1 MKNRLLKFAS
11 IIIAVMS
18 LFVMNFNIIASAE
31 SDRQAVTTISQ
42 ANDEKNDKENAKGDK
57 AKKIVVFLI
66 IFTISGGITAFLVIR
81 PSLKKLKK

>member
-1 MKNRLLKFAS
+1 MKSRLLKLAS
-11 IIIAVMS
+11 VIVAVMS
-18 LFVMNFNIIASAE
+18 LFIMNFNIIVSAE

-57 AKKIVVFLI
+57 AKKIVIFLI